1 MPQAAPSF
9 GLFLT
14 NPSPNPNPNPNPYR
28 SRLGRDEMWRLLK
41 RVVLPG
47 DPLAEEAT
55 QYYT

>member
-1 MPQAAPSF
+1 
-9 GLFLT
+9 LT
-14 NPSPNPNPNPNPYR
+14 YPNPNPNPNPNPYR